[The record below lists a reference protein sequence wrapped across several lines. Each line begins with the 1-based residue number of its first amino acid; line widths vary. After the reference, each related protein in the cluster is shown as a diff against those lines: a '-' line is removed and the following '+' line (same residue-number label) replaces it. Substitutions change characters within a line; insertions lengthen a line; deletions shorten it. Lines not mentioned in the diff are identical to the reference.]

1 MTTRQSTARWEGTLK
16 EGGGTLKLGSGRY
29 EGPYTWA
36 SRFADGADTNPEE
49 LIGAAHAS
57 CYSMFLSAILTR
69 EKHPPQH
76 IETVATVHLGDG
88 PTITRIEL
96 DVKAAVDGLT
106 TRLFRAM
113 PRKPRQNARSQ
124 GAGRRAG
131 DRARRA
137 PGVAS
142 ACFELIP
149 G

>member
-96 DVKAAVDGLT
+96 DVQAAVDGLDDET
-106 TRLFRAM
+106 FQGYAQEAKAKCPVSKALAAVPEIVLDARL
-113 PRKPRQNARSQ
+113 
-124 GAGRRAG
+124 
-131 DRARRA
+131 
-137 PGVAS
+137 V
-142 ACFELIP
+142 
-149 G
+149 